1 MDHIN
6 KPICIL
12 LPLHINKDVEYNMF
26 SIKSSKKSKI
36 INEIKEPYESEY
48 FELKKPEIFWYF
60 LFILFWVFWDYLF
73 LFILFWHQTRHFS
86 KGLI

>member
-6 KPICIL
+6 KPICIS

-26 SIKSSKKSKI
+26 SIKSSKKLKI

-48 FELKKPEIFWYF
+48 FELKKTRNILVF
-60 LFILFWVFWDYLF
+60 LFILFWVLG
-73 LFILFWHQTRHFS
+73 LFIFIHFILASNTRRFS